1 MPRTWFVCLTIVAA
15 FAMPLAAAAPPGT
28 VLVPVS
34 APALAVARTLG
45 LDPATDRVRFLPDF
59 ARLLHTGSDEK
70 MALLEQLRRSGLAPA
85 APSQDGGTVVV
96 PLDAE
101 RWSTAVFKRSVPL
114 DQLLTTI
121 LTDRRAALL
130 STGLASLDDETLAY
144 VAQATTLVTD
154 LYERGA
160 APFAAFGASLRVRD
174 GRIVTPGLE
183 SDRAVWEAVVG
194 APVDAP
200 DRFVRHLFVPPT
212 GGRLAYLYGTVA
224 LMEAPTVRF
233 VLGPETR
240 DTAARI
246 ERVRMLAAVAGS
258 LYGEWKLDAF
268 PFARPLHDLALLLT
282 RLRVDRDGRPLPPA
296 DRAFWS
302 EVWSVSA
309 AQGSPTTAPSM
320 PPDAEVDAAWLT
332 EMAGGGNMFERGD
345 RIDQFAFAQRVFGA
359 DAVSARADAIQAV
372 RAFPRQKMLMLT
384 LERMGL
390 RAPAVYAFVS
400 QRAGSLDVH
409 DTNRGYWV
417 MAQLQSALA
426 LLARMRMS
434 GSLDARVS
442 EASVRSLFAV
452 PLTDQRYAGAMA
464 RWIEKALAPRLPS
477 STDVDTSV
485 LMALAGPSLGGRA
498 PRIEWEGERYR
509 LDFGAAELR
518 RLQAV
523 RERQGGPTL
532 DLAITLERVATAL
545 GDASLDQ
552 DALVGAQRRLQDVL
566 NVRASELQI
575 SLTAADVAASGI
587 SAPRRLREGIEKIVT
602 DLDEA
607 IRAHDP
613 RRASR
618 EASSLRELVDIA
630 MGEALLDL
638 AYAADIGD
646 PDGPALLSRN
656 GALRHD
662 FGFGRIDTDTR
673 NRLLWAVPRQDFQPG
688 VAWHVTGSALGLD
701 IALAR
706 LALTRINADRLGAVP
721 RIPSI
726 DRDGFAIGL
735 ALMQTRD
742 LRDTTRDAIAAA
754 LALGTARVEAAAA
767 NAHQLERVAS
777 ALRFDGLRRRSLRY
791 MAADAP
797 PRVPELFSLAEL
809 VQVGEGPTPSELA
822 PWGSM
827 ALPLSGCPC
836 THVVLPS
843 AWPLLIGRPQL
854 SLAAASVSD
863 LNIRVAA
870 ALSELRLPAQ
880 LAKPVLAA
888 AIQDFIE
895 DAAPLDGGDW
905 WALSRAARTLSRERV
920 EDYVAAAASV
930 GGALVPDQDNREP

>member
-15 FAMPLAAAAPPGT
+15 FATPLTAAAPIGT

-34 APALAVARTLG
+34 VPALAAARTLG
-45 LDPATDRVRFLPDF
+45 LDPASDRVRFLPDF
-59 ARLLHTGSDEK
+59 VRLLHTGSDEK
-70 MALLEQLRRSGLAPA
+70 LAVLETLRRPAVGPA
-85 APSQDGGTVVV
+85 ARSQGGAVVV

-101 RWSTAVFKRSVPL
+101 LWSTAVFKRPVPL
-114 DQLLTTI
+114 DQLLTAI

-130 STGLASLDDETLAY
+130 ATGLASLDDETLVY
-144 VAQATTLVTD
+144 VAQTPTLVTD

-160 APFAAFGASLRVRD
+160 APFAAFGATLRVRD

-183 SDRAVWEAVVG
+183 SDRAVWEGVVG

-200 DRFVRHLFVPPT
+200 DRFIRQMFLPPT

-240 DTAARI
+240 DAAARI
-246 ERVRMLAAVAGS
+246 ERVRMLAAAAGS

-282 RLRVDRDGRPLPPA
+282 RLRVDGDGKPLPPA
-296 DRAFWS
+296 SRAFWS

-309 AQGSPTTAPSM
+309 AQGSPTTATSAPS
-320 PPDAEVDAAWLT
+320 DAEIDAAWLI
-332 EMAGGGNMFERGD
+332 EMAGFGNMFERGD
-345 RIDQFAFAQRVFGA
+345 RIEQFAFAQRVFGA
-359 DAVSARADAIQAV
+359 SAVSARADAMQAV

-390 RAPAVYAFVS
+390 GAPALYAFVS
-400 QRAGSLDVH
+400 QRAASLDVH

-442 EASVRSLFAV
+442 ESLVRSLFAL
-452 PLTDQRYAGAMA
+452 PLTDQRYAGGIA
-464 RWIEKALAPRLPS
+464 RWIQKELAPRLPS
-477 STDVDTSV
+477 STDVDTSL
-485 LMALAGPSLGGRA
+485 LMALAGPPLGGGA
-498 PRIEWEGERYR
+498 PRVEWEGERYR
-509 LDFGAAELR
+509 LDFGSAELR

-532 DLAITLERVATAL
+532 DLAITLEQVATAL
-545 GDASLDQ
+545 GGASLDH
-552 DALVGAQRRLQDVL
+552 DDLVAAQRRLQDAL
-566 NVRASELQI
+566 TARAGELQI

-587 SAPRRLREGIEKIVT
+587 SAPRRLRESIERVGT
-602 DLDEA
+602 DLDQT
-607 IRAHDP
+607 IRARDL

-618 EASSLRELVDIA
+618 EASALLELVDIA
-630 MGEALLDL
+630 TGEALLDL

-646 PDGPALLSRN
+646 PAGPALLSRN

-706 LALTRINADRLGAVP
+706 LALTRLNSDRLGAVP

-735 ALMQTRD
+735 ALMKTRD
-742 LRDTTRDAIAAA
+742 LRDTTRDAIAAG
-754 LALGTARVEAAAA
+754 LARGTARVAAAA
-767 NAHQLERVAS
+767 ADAQQLEQVAS
-777 ALRFDGLRRRSLRY
+777 MLRFDGLRRRSLHY
-791 MAADAP
+791 MAVDAP
-797 PRVPELFSLAEL
+797 ARVPELFSLTEL

-863 LNIRVAA
+863 LNIRIAA

-905 WALSRAARTLSRERV
+905 WALSRAARTLTRERI

-930 GGALVPDQDNREP
+930 GGALVPDEDNKEP